1 MAFQHASS
9 LDELLPNSMRA
20 VTVTDTPVLL
30 VREGDQVYALEP
42 RCGHMGGPLPEGTLE
57 GHVVICPWHGSQYD
71 VRTGRAL
78 RGPYRI
84 PVLSRLLT
92 GLAKPRA
99 TYPVRIVGGSVEV
112 DLDAASRTAAS

>member
-9 LDELLPNSMRA
+9 LDELIPNRMRA
-20 VTVTDTPVLL
+20 VTLSGTSVLL

-57 GHVVICPWHGSQYD
+57 GHIVICPWHGSQYD

-112 DLDAASRTAAS
+112 DLDAASRTTAS